1 MDFVG
6 RCDYRLG
13 TDFSDKRP
21 RMAKLFA
28 SFSLLTL
35 SLFVFAGCDAAEPVS
50 MVDSLPAPS
59 FSGPPNPQLVQIPAP
74 VPPAVPATV
83 LSRRPNRIDTSAS
96 AGVPR
101 TWIPIAAPN
110 EWYWIVIHHSATAT
124 GGAAAFDKMHRAKG
138 WDELGYHFVIGNGT
152 DTGDGQ
158 VEVGSRWPKQ
168 KWGAHAKT
176 PDNRYNEHGI
186 GICLVGNFDITR
198 PTARQMASLERLVTY
213 LMKTYHI
220 PPDHILGHRDTKST
234 DCPGHNMSVALV
246 RAACVRML
254 ADAGDAV
261 PQDTRTA
268 YGELMVDQ
276 PAH

>member
-1 MDFVG
+1 
-6 RCDYRLG
+6 
-13 TDFSDKRP
+13 
-21 RMAKLFA
+21 MAKLF
-28 SFSLLTL
+28 TVL
-35 SLFVFAGCDAAEPVS
+35 SLALIVLTGCEAAEPVS
-50 MVDSLPAPS
+50 MVDNLPAPD
-59 FSGPPNPQLVQIPAP
+59 FGGPPNPELAPVPAP
-74 VPPAVPATV
+74 VPPPAPVAVLPHRS
-83 LSRRPNRIDTSAS
+83 SRPDPTAS

-101 TWIPIAAPN
+101 SWIPIAAPN

-152 DTGDGQ
+152 DTADGL

-186 GICLVGNFDITR
+186 GICLVGNFDITY
-198 PTARQMASLERLVTY
+198 PTPKQMASLERLVTY
-213 LMKTYHI
+213 LMETYHI
-220 PPDHILGHRDTKST
+220 HPDNVLGHRDTKST
-234 DCPGHNMSVALV
+234 DCPGKHMSVAVV

-254 ADAGDAV
+254 AAAGAPEAEDN
-261 PQDTRTA
+261 RTA
-268 YGELMVDQ
+268 SGEMLIDT

>member
-1 MDFVG
+1 
-6 RCDYRLG
+6 
-13 TDFSDKRP
+13 
-21 RMAKLFA
+21 MAKLFA
-28 SFSLLTL
+28 FLSLVFLALFLLT
-35 SLFVFAGCDAAEPVS
+35 GCDAAEPVA
-50 MVDSLPAPS
+50 MVDMLPAPN
-59 FSGPPNPQLVQIPAP
+59 FGGPPNPELAQVPTP
-74 VPPAVPATV
+74 VPPAVPASV
-83 LSRRPNRIDTSAS
+83 LSHHATHIDPTAS

-152 DTGDGQ
+152 DTADGL

-186 GICLVGNFDITR
+186 GICLVGNFDITH
-198 PTARQMASLERLVTY
+198 PTAKQMASLDKLVSY

-220 PPDHILGHRDTKST
+220 SPDHILGHRDTKRT
-234 DCPGHNMSVALV
+234 DCPGANMDVALV

-254 ADAGDAV
+254 ADAGDEV
-261 PQDTRTA
+261 PQDSRTA
-268 YGELMVDQ
+268 TGELMMDA
-276 PAH
+276 PAVKPE